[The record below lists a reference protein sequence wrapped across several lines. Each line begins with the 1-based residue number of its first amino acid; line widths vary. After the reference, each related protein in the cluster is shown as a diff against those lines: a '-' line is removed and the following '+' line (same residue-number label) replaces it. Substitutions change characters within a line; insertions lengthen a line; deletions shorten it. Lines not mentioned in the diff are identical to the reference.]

1 MLIKLKLADRD
12 NYTKMNKVER
22 GSERIKG
29 MIASG
34 GKKTSDAPFS

>member
-1 MLIKLKLADRD
+1 M
-12 NYTKMNKVER
+12 TKVEC

-34 GKKTSDAPFS
+34 GKKTVMLPSLGILSMGLFALW